1 MISTYT
7 YIYINIYMYI
17 NNSYLKWDVFSSRPF
32 AQTCCPIWTYLLNL
46 DRMHPQTSNMES
58 LSRNHPCM
66 ESTGHTPGSRCSK
79 TEIFSLYSPIVF
91 LVTLTSVLC
100 DPISVRQLGVSLV
113 NTAWCDE
120 AVMRMRTTNLI
131 MMFHFMWE
139 FKICFLLSSAKD
151 LLTHVCRGL
160 NYTVYQSINYYLHWW
175 CQY

>member
-1 MISTYT
+1 MRCFLFTT
-7 YIYINIYMYI
+7 
-17 NNSYLKWDVFSSRPF
+17 F
-32 AQTCCPIWTYLLNL
+32 CPNVL
-46 DRMHPQTSNMES
+46 SNMDLSVES
-58 LSRNHPCM
+58 WQDASSNIEHGILISKPSVHGEHGTHAWLSLFQNWN
-66 ESTGHTPGSRCSK
+66 
-79 TEIFSLYSPIVF
+79 FSLYSPIVI
-91 LVTLTSVLC
+91 LVTFTSALC

-120 AVMRMRTTNLI
+120 AVMRMRTMNLI

-151 LLTHVCRGL
+151 LLAHVCRGL